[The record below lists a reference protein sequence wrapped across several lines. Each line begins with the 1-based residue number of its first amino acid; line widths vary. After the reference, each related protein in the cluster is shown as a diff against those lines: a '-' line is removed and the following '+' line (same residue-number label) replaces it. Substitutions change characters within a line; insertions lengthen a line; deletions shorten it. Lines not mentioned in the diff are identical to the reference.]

1 MISFFFSFYDLIS
14 ILKIFKYNIILNYM
28 HFYEFFKLN
37 KKISNQINSKSNYT
51 LYINLVIFK
60 NNLKFKN

>member
-1 MISFFFSFYDLIS
+1 MNFLNLI
-14 ILKIFKYNIILNYM
+14 
-28 HFYEFFKLN
+28 

-60 NNLKFKN
+60 NNLKFRN